1 MCEEVT
7 FGIDTSGTPFDAVV
21 EEHTDEEAKAGETR
35 DIEQLFHLALD
46 RSSLLERDEERLL
59 TQQIRAAWQNILHVL
74 EGQPRLIFAL
84 LGDKAFKP
92 DSFTEGDI
100 VRVVEGL
107 QARVYQSKRQTAEES
122 SPEELLVLLRSLQEE
137 LVRFRRHRD
146 ELIRRNLRLVLSIAR
161 RHQHRGLGYLDLIQE
176 GVLGL
181 MRAIEKF
188 DPQKGVKFS
197 TYAVWW
203 VWQAMIAAQTEQ
215 GGAVIHSSARVENRR
230 RRLSRLSQA
239 LEETL
244 HRAPSREEL
253 FVAAQEKEKI
263 RSLVFAE
270 QPLTTVSLDAPV
282 GGEDDR
288 LLEETISDPN
298 EPSPEEVVTK
308 EDVEEKLRMK
318 LHHLAPRDAE
328 ILRLRFGLA
337 GTPVLTLQ
345 EVGNRLG
352 VTKERVRQLEE
363 RALVRLKRIC
373 EQSGVEAWV

>member
-1 MCEEVT
+1 
-7 FGIDTSGTPFDAVV
+7 
-21 EEHTDEEAKAGETR
+21 
-35 DIEQLFHLALD
+35 
-46 RSSLLERDEERLL
+46 
-59 TQQIRAAWQNILHVL
+59 
-74 EGQPRLIFAL
+74 
-84 LGDKAFKP
+84 
-92 DSFTEGDI
+92 
-100 VRVVEGL
+100 
-107 QARVYQSKRQTAEES
+107 
-122 SPEELLVLLRSLQEE
+122 
-137 LVRFRRHRD
+137 
-146 ELIRRNLRLVLSIAR
+146 
-161 RHQHRGLGYLDLIQE
+161 
-176 GVLGL
+176 
-181 MRAIEKF
+181 
-188 DPQKGVKFS
+188 VKFS